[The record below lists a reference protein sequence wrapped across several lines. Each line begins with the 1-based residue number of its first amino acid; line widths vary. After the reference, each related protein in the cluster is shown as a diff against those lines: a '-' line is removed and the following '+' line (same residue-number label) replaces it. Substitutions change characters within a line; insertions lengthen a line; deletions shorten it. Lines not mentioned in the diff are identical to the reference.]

1 MSERV
6 RERQRVRQRGDVC
19 RLPARRDD
27 EVPGLVH
34 TYVCPACHAILKDTA
49 WFVDEALYCQL
60 GEQAGVWPALC
71 PGCLRVARGIHAGE
85 VFLQSWLLVPT
96 KSAALHLINIEEER
110 TRCSDPGSRL
120 TAVEDHGDEIK
131 VLTTTPLLAERIG
144 KAFRK
149 VYEGDLEIERLRQGN
164 SCRVYWRRE

>member
-1 MSERV
+1 M
-6 RERQRVRQRGDVC
+6 
-19 RLPARRDD
+19 PIRRDD

-34 TYVCPACHAILKDTA
+34 TYVCPACHAILKDTV
-49 WFVDEALYCQL
+49 WFVDEGLYHQL

-71 PGCLRVARGIHAGE
+71 PGCLRVAKGMFAGE
-85 VFLQSWLLVPT
+85 VLLQSRLLVPT
-96 KSAALHLINIEEER
+96 KPEALRLIDIEEER
-110 TRCSDPGSRL
+110 ARCSDPVSRL

-164 SCRVYWRRE
+164 SCRVLWRRE